1 MSEKYFTRRQFL
13 QFGGG
18 SLSFFFLFKF
28 FSNLSKTVKISFQS
42 SFLPISFKKTLPKK
56 WKKQKINFA
65 EFKSKKYNKKILD
78 SDFTIIN
85 DGWIDII
92 NFENYQNINY
102 LSLLD
107 KLDERSEN
115 FLNTFDEDK
124 RKKLFPIGVVPYAVL
139 IKNNKDL
146 INSAN
151 ESWDFLLSNKLTG
164 KIIFP
169 QSPRIIISIARAI
182 DGKNS
187 LGKLK
192 SQAMMYEDKNSLNW
206 LINSEDS
213 LAIVPYSLC
222 YKYPKIDSRI
232 SIVFPKQGVPLMWNL
247 MLTKSKNNK
256 DILIDWINSLEK
268 NRTIDKLSN
277 QGWYL
282 PFKNNY
288 SQSKFNQPIK
298 SKFSSLGPSKECWK
312 NSWSLNP
319 LDIQRKIN
327 YEKLW
332 NESLIP

>member
-18 SLSFFFLFKF
+18 GLSFFFLFRLIIN
-28 FSNLSKTVKISFQS
+28 FSKKVKISFQS

-56 WKKQKINFA
+56 WEKQKINFA
-65 EFKSKKYNKKILD
+65 EFKSEGNNSKLLD
-78 SDFTIIN
+78 SDFTLIN

-92 NFENYQNINY
+92 NFDNYQNINY

-107 KLDERSEN
+107 KLDDRSSN

-124 RKKLFPIGVVPYAVL
+124 RSKLLPIGVVPYAVL

-151 ESWDFLLSNKLTG
+151 ESWDFLLSKNLKG

-169 QSPRIIISIARAI
+169 QSPRIVMSIADEI
-182 DGKNS
+182 DDKNS

-192 SQAMMYEDKNSLNW
+192 SQAMMFEDKNSLNW
-206 LINSEDS
+206 FINSEDS

-232 SIVFPKQGVPLMWNL
+232 SIVFPKQGVPLMWNF
-247 MLTKSKNNK
+247 MLTRSTNNK

-268 NRTIDKLSN
+268 KRTIDKLSS

-282 PFKNNY
+282 PFNSDY
-288 SQSKFNQPIK
+288 LQSKHKSERFPI
-298 SKFSSLGPSKECWK
+298 SGPSEECWE
-312 NSWSLNP
+312 NSWSFPSLTNE
-319 LDIQRKIN
+319 QKIN
-327 YEKLW
+327 LENFW
-332 NESLIP
+332 NESLTP

>member
-18 SLSFFFLFKF
+18 VLSLFTLFKF
-28 FSNLSKTVKISFQS
+28 FNDFSKKVKISFQS
-42 SFLPISFKKTLPKK
+42 SFLPISFKKTFPKK
-56 WKKQKINFA
+56 WKKQEINFA
-65 EFKSKKYNKKILD
+65 EFKSEKYNNKILD
-78 SDFTIIN
+78 SDFTLIN

-92 NFENYQNINY
+92 NFENYQNINF

-107 KLDERSEN
+107 KLDQRSEN

-124 RKKLFPIGVVPYAVL
+124 RNKLFPIGVIPYAVL

-146 INSAN
+146 INSAHQ
-151 ESWDFLLSNKLTG
+151 SWDFLLSKKLTG

-169 QSPRIIISIARAI
+169 QSPRIIMSIANTI
-182 DGKNS
+182 GVKNS
-187 LGKLK
+187 IGKLK
-192 SQAMMYEDKNSLNW
+192 SQAMMFEDKNSLNW

-232 SIVFPKQGVPLMWNL
+232 TIVFPKKGVPLMWNFI
-247 MLTKSKNNK
+247 LTKSKKNK
-256 DILIDWINSLEK
+256 EILIEWINSLEK

-282 PFKNNY
+282 PFKNDY
-288 SQSKFNQPIK
+288 SQSKFKQPIK
-298 SKFSSLGPSKECWK
+298 SNIFSLGPSKECWE
-312 NSWSLNP
+312 NSWSLHPINS
-319 LDIQRKIN
+319 QRKIN

>member
-18 SLSFFFLFKF
+18 GLSFFFLFRLISN
-28 FSNLSKTVKISFQS
+28 FSKKVKISFQS
-42 SFLPISFKKTLPKK
+42 SVLPNSFKKTLPKK

-65 EFKSKKYNKKILD
+65 EFKSEGNNSKLLD
-78 SDFTIIN
+78 SDFTLIN

-92 NFENYQNINY
+92 NFDNYQNINY
-102 LSLLD
+102 SSLLD

-124 RKKLFPIGVVPYAVL
+124 RNKLFPIGVVPYAVL

-151 ESWDFLLSNKLTG
+151 ESWDFLLSKNLMG

-169 QSPRIIISIARAI
+169 QSPRIVMSIAKVI
-182 DGKNS
+182 DAKNS

-192 SQAMMYEDKNSLNW
+192 SQAMMFEDKNSLNW
-206 LINSEDS
+206 FINTEDS

-232 SIVFPKQGVPLMWNL
+232 SIVFPKQGVPLMWNF
-247 MLTKSKNNK
+247 MLTRSTNK
-256 DILIDWINSLEK
+256 KDTLIDWINSLEK
-268 NRTIDKLSN
+268 KRTIDKLSN
-277 QGWYL
+277 EGWYL
-282 PFKNNY
+282 PFNSDY
-288 SQSKFNQPIK
+288 SQSKYKSEKFPI
-298 SKFSSLGPSKECWK
+298 SGPSEECWE
-312 NSWSLNP
+312 NSWPFPVLTNA
-319 LDIQRKIN
+319 QKIN
-327 YEKLW
+327 LKNFW
-332 NESLIP
+332 NESLTP